1 MVIVMK
7 KIYLVA
13 SLLLSLSTINA
24 FAQSSNSEWTSSK
37 AGSWFQKK
45 EYLKGL
51 SATPHSSID
60 QVQFAQQYELNKAL
74 WDKAFTYLKETNLQT
89 LANGRHTIDGDN
101 VYAIVTEAPSKDY
114 DKTSFESHKRYIDL
128 QYVISGEENMAKA
141 PLASVTISREY
152 NERADIAYHT
162 GEGQIYTVPQNTFM
176 LFFPSEAHR
185 PNITPG
191 GNKVVKKIVIK
202 IKLAELKTV

>member
-1 MVIVMK
+1 MK

-13 SLLLSLSTINA
+13 SLLLSLSTVTL
-24 FAQSSNSEWTSSK
+24 FAQSPTGEWTDNK
-37 AGSWFQKK
+37 AESWFQKK
-45 EYLKGL
+45 DYLNGL
-51 SATPHSSID
+51 AATPHSSID
-60 QVQFAQQYELNKAL
+60 QVQFAQQYQLNKVL
-74 WDKAFTYLKETNLQT
+74 WDKAFAYLKETNLQA
-89 LANGRHTIDGDN
+89 LPNGRHTIDGDN

-114 DKTSFESHKRYIDL
+114 DKTAFESHKRYIDL

-141 PLASVTISREY
+141 PLGSVTISREY
-152 NERADIAYHT
+152 NERADIAYYT
-162 GEGQIYTVPQNTFM
+162 GEGQVYTVPQKTFM